1 MSVLETDILESNE
14 RFIIDMMKENML
26 MEITMNQDYI
36 KFLKEQVHIF
46 KIELSHKNEQI
57 SRLIKIIDNN
67 IKRVQMETMPGSN
80 HHKIQNI
87 ENKECNNDIKLTEDY
102 ATEGN
107 YETREDYV
115 NDDRNDLS
123 SNCSVEENKFEIDKK
138 RITARRKK
146 GNKGIKLHNN
156 FSSLNYQC
164 TENDDIQ
171 NNVVETDDGDH
182 ERNSSP
188 HPSTIKAK
196 RQSNI
201 FTNKCPDNDVND
213 YSYKKTVPG
222 NPEDSSVIKDGKSV
236 CILSDSICKRIK
248 INELNKYIKNKK
260 GLQKMFRWCRYQS
273 TTPLRYS
280 YT

>member
-26 MEITMNQDYI
+26 MEKTLNQDYI
-36 KFLKEQVHIF
+36 KFLKEQIHIF

-67 IKRVQMETMPGSN
+67 IKRVQMETMPDSN

-138 RITARRKK
+138 WVTARRKK
-146 GNKGIKLHNN
+146 GNKGIK
-156 FSSLNYQC
+156 
-164 TENDDIQ
+164 
-171 NNVVETDDGDH
+171 
-182 ERNSSP
+182 
-188 HPSTIKAK
+188 
-196 RQSNI
+196 
-201 FTNKCPDNDVND
+201 
-213 YSYKKTVPG
+213 
-222 NPEDSSVIKDGKSV
+222 
-236 CILSDSICKRIK
+236 
-248 INELNKYIKNKK
+248 
-260 GLQKMFRWCRYQS
+260 
-273 TTPLRYS
+273 
-280 YT
+280 